1 MTIQTKNFYAYGLP
15 TGIVANKGIVYTNVQ
30 DGKQYVQLTVPYGSN
45 WVANGLTN
53 FFYYPTSGAVGSV
66 TGSAPIQSS
75 GGTTPNI
82 SIPKADAT
90 TDGYLSSA
98 DWNTFNS
105 GSSITPSALTKT
117 NDTNVTLTLGGTP
130 NTSLLQAVSLT
141 LGWSGT
147 LADSRISSA
156 SVWNAKQNALAGSG
170 LVKSTGGTISYVSGT
185 SSQFVKGD
193 GSLDSNTYLTSAVT
207 SVGATTPLASTGGNT
222 PTLSIQQSSGT
233 QSGFLSS
240 TDWTTFNNKQNALG
254 YTPVPTTRTLTIDGV
269 SQDLSADRT
278 WTTAGANGIS
288 PFLLMGG

>member
-15 TGIVANKGIVYTNVQ
+15 TGIVANKGVVYTNVQ

-45 WVANGLTN
+45 WVVNGLTN
-53 FFYYPTSGAVGSV
+53 FFYYPTSGAVNSV

-75 GGTTPNI
+75 GGTNPNI

-98 DWNTFNS
+98 DWNTFN
-105 GSSITPSALTKT
+105 
-117 NDTNVTLTLGGTP
+117 
-130 NTSLLQAVSLT
+130 
-141 LGWSGT
+141 
-147 LADSRISSA
+147 
-156 SVWNAKQNALAGSG
+156 AG
-170 LVKSTGGTISYVSGT
+170 STGGVPTTRTI
-185 SSQFVKGD
+185 
-193 GSLDSNTYLTSAVT
+193 
-207 SVGATTPLASTGGNT
+207 ATTSPLQGGGDLSANR
-222 PTLSIQQSSGT
+222 TLSIQQSSGT
-233 QSGFLSS
+233 QNGYLSS